1 MSSVNEALRLIR
13 VFYGYKAIELAKKLE
28 ISQSYLSEIENGKKE
43 PNLDL
48 LRKYSEIFKIK
59 VSTLL
64 FFSEELEKDEKTSVK
79 NNISKK
85 MIKLLQII
93 EKAGALNEES

>member
-1 MSSVNEALRLIR
+1 MIGEALRLIR

-43 PNLDL
+43 PNLEL
-48 LRKYSEIFKIK
+48 LRKYSKIFNLK

-64 FFSEELEKDEKTSVK
+64 FFSEEIEQEDKTPI
-79 NNISKK
+79 NKK
-85 MIKLLQII
+85 IIKLLQVI
-93 EKAGALNEES
+93 EKFGGFNEENS

>member
-1 MSSVNEALRLIR
+1 MINEALRLLR
-13 VFYGYKAIELAKKLE
+13 TFYGYKSIELAKKIG
-28 ISQSYLSEIENGKKE
+28 ISQGYLSEIENGKKVPSLE
-43 PNLDL
+43 ILK
-48 LRKYSEIFKIK
+48 KYSEIFKIK

-93 EKAGALNEES
+93 EKAGALNEENI